1 MAVLQMQRVSICA
14 LKKDRKAILERLQ
27 SLGLMEVSQLA
38 EDDDVFQRMDTTSP
52 RLSFEKKAHTAD
64 QALDVLEQY
73 VPRKKSLFASLE
85 GKKLVDEKRF
95 RQTAGDREE
104 IMDVAADIL
113 RDSRQIAEK
122 KAAILKDENQ
132 IESLSPWLALG
143 VPMNFEGTEHTA
155 MLIGTMAAG
164 TTLEDVYAVLAE
176 QLPQTEELDVEIVSS
191 GTEGVYLA
199 VLCMRENAEA
209 VEEAL
214 RQGGFARPSQ
224 IVPEDPAVRTEELKA
239 DIGKLNREIEEK
251 EEEIK
256 ARAERREE
264 LEYISDYYRIRAE
277 KYQVLGTLPQSGRTF
292 LISGYVPAK
301 AVPALRKAIEE
312 KYDCVMDV
320 EEPGEDEEP
329 PTILH
334 NNAFSSSVEGVLE
347 SYGLPH
353 RGEFDP
359 TTIMSFFYVFFF
371 GMMLSDAA
379 YGAIVAIVCFVALKK
394 FPRMSAGMRK
404 SLKLFMLC
412 GVSTIVWG
420 ILFGGY
426 FGDVVDVV
434 SRVFF
439 GREVSV
445 PPLWFAPLND
455 PMKLLVYSMAFGLV
469 HLFVGL
475 GIKGYMQLKARQ
487 YLDFF
492 CDVVLWYVFLVG
504 LIMMLLPSEIF
515 RSISQMDI
523 VFPPALNTLAKVLAI
538 AGAVGLLLMSGRDNK
553 NPVLRLALG
562 AYDIYNITGWL
573 SDVLSYSR
581 LLALGLATG
590 VIASVVNQ
598 MGSML
603 GKSIAGVIL
612 FVVVFIVG
620 HAMNLAINLLGAYVH
635 TNRLQFVEFFG
646 KFYEGGGKPF
656 EPFEND
662 TKYVDIKEE
671 TIS

>member
-27 SLGLMEVSQLA
+27 SLGLMEVSQPV
-38 EDDDVFQRMDTTSP
+38 EDDDIFQRMDTTSP

-73 VPRKKSLFASLE
+73 VPRKQSMFASLE
-85 GKKLVDEKRF
+85 GKKLVEKEQF
-95 RQTAGDREE
+95 RKAAEDREE
-104 IMDVAADIL
+104 IMDMAADIL
-113 RDSRQIAEK
+113 LCSRQIAEK

-132 IESLSPWLALG
+132 IESLSPWLGLG
-143 VPMNFEGTEHTA
+143 VPMDFEGTEHTA
-155 MLIGTMAAG
+155 MLPGIMAAG

-191 GTEGVYLA
+191 GPDGVYMA
-199 VLCMRENAEA
+199 VFCMREDAGA
-209 VEEAL
+209 VEDAL

-224 IVPEDPAVRTEELKA
+224 TVPEDPAVRTEELKA

-256 ARAERREE
+256 ARAPRREE

-301 AVPALRKAIEE
+301 AVPALQKAIEE

-379 YGAIVAIVCFVALKK
+379 YGAIVAIVCFVALKT

-404 SLKLFMLC
+404 SLKLVMLC